1 MYRIFGTFICI
12 QGNGAASC
20 PRSKKWIDCGLIA
33 ADFVDGPRDQGESQ
47 LVDSRDNLE
56 LFLIHAVSQIFQD
69 ACFHVGLGKGGVI
82 ILADGKKMKASRW
95 AMRIRR
101 LLVWR
106 FTRRLVRQSFRS
118 FAGMERVSWF
128 FSRSSVS
135 VRPSMSSLS
144 ASWERRKILA
154 HMSHNRRV
162 QQRPHFDGA
171 SA

>member
-82 ILADGKKMKASRW
+82 ILADGKKMKAIPLGHADKAFIGLEIHQTPR
-95 AMRIRR
+95 
-101 LLVWR
+101 
-106 FTRRLVRQSFRS
+106 T
-118 FAGMERVSWF
+118 
-128 FSRSSVS
+128 
-135 VRPSMSSLS
+135 P
-144 ASWERRKILA
+144 IL
-154 HMSHNRRV
+154 
-162 QQRPHFDGA
+162 
-171 SA
+171 